1 MLRYNRIHEENIQVR
16 CVICNNDIGA
26 FWHFTV
32 SNFLNRIQ
40 TKDAYHIAPE
50 YEEIEAVILGSWG
63 LYNDKEKWIK

>member
-1 MLRYNRIHEENIQVR
+1 
-16 CVICNNDIGA
+16 VICNNNVGS

-50 YEEIEAVILGSWG
+50 DEQIEAVILCSRG
-63 LYNDKEKWIK
+63 LNNDKEKWIK

>member
-1 MLRYNRIHEENIQVR
+1 MLRYNRIHEENIQVGG
-16 CVICNNDIGA
+16 VICNNDVGS

-50 YEEIEAVILGSWG
+50 DEQIEAVILCSRG
-63 LYNDKEKWIK
+63 LNNDKEKWIK